1 MLKIYKLLI
10 ISFFSILLFSC
21 ASKPEVN
28 PVETEPVVTPVQEKT
43 DEVTP
48 VSEPQAE
55 PVVVPEPVKE
65 SQPEIITEPV
75 VEKND
80 EKIEEYIRSTSNLEE
95 GAVSP
100 DEFEQD
106 KKAILNIISELDI
119 IMTNRDYAG
128 WLGYLSQDSILYWRN
143 SANLASVS
151 NRLPIKGLKLK
162 NLEDYFRFVFIQSR
176 MNKSVDEIRYVS
188 SKLVK
193 AVQVRKY
200 PDHIEDVIYY
210 TFEKFNGK
218 WLLVLDKLD
227 N

>member
-1 MLKIYKLLI
+1 MFKIIKFVLI
-10 ISFFSILLFSC
+10 SVLFAVLISAC
-21 ASKPEVN
+21 ASKPEESPPETEVPLAAPVQDL
-28 PVETEPVVTPVQEKT
+28 PVETPPAKTEEEKPT
-43 DEVTP
+43 LE
-48 VSEPQAE
+48 
-55 PVVVPEPVKE
+55 VKE
-65 SQPEIITEPV
+65 KDLPVESPQTAEVKDEI
-75 VEKND
+75 
-80 EKIEEYIRSTSNLEE
+80 IEEYIRSTSNLEE
-95 GAVSP
+95 GAVTP
-100 DEFEQD
+100 NEFEQD

-119 IMTNRDYAG
+119 IMTNRDYSG

>member
-1 MLKIYKLLI
+1 M
-10 ISFFSILLFSC
+10 
-21 ASKPEVN
+21 
-28 PVETEPVVTPVQEKT
+28 
-43 DEVTP
+43 
-48 VSEPQAE
+48 
-55 PVVVPEPVKE
+55 
-65 SQPEIITEPV
+65 
-75 VEKND
+75 
-80 EKIEEYIRSTSNLEE
+80 
-95 GAVSP
+95 
-100 DEFEQD
+100 
-106 KKAILNIISELDI
+106 NIISELDI
-119 IMTNRDYAG
+119 IMTNRDYSG